1 MRMEIS
7 KVKSTTQ
14 KKLQATTDR
23 EKNSGIYITYHG
35 PLSQESV
42 NGIY

>member
-7 KVKSTTQ
+7 KVKSTTREN
-14 KKLQATTDR
+14 LQTTTDR

-35 PLSQESV
+35 PLPQEFID
-42 NGIY
+42 GIY